1 MLNTH
6 ELLCQSPSYWMLEMR
21 PVLGPLWVSEHGGS
35 ERWQG
40 RQVRPSPSGAK
51 AWPGHLH
58 SSRPP
63 LGGRVTTVQTED
75 CTTPGAP
82 CPRLTSKTILLNFP
96 WKRVPREA
104 QPCHGPQP
112 QRDPEL
118 PTHRSS
124 RQPLPSLA
132 SGPLGA
138 QGQQVPREEP
148 AHTHPPHF
156 PPTLPGATTFRP
168 LILSQLHY

>member
-1 MLNTH
+1 MSNTH
-6 ELLCQSPSYWMLEMR
+6 ELLCQSPSSRMLETR
-21 PVLGPLWVSEHGGS
+21 PVLGPLWASERGGS
-35 ERWQG
+35 ERRQG
-40 RQVRPSPSGAK
+40 RQVRPNPCGAK
-51 AWPGHLH
+51 AWPVHLH

-96 WKRVPREA
+96 WKRVLREA

-118 PTHRSS
+118 LTQQSP
-124 RQPLPSLA
+124 RQPRPSLA
-132 SGPLGA
+132 SIPLGA
-138 QGQQVPREEP
+138 QGPQVPREDP
-148 AHTHPPHF
+148 AHTSLPRCQGQPH
-156 PPTLPGATTFRP
+156 
-168 LILSQLHY
+168 SVH